1 MNAPLQPSDPSSE
14 GNSTFKRCGFYLH
27 GCWVM
32 EHPFS
37 VRSWQRQDF
46 AAMFRLL
53 HLLGFNAVMI
63 WPTPETAPMPLS
75 EEDAATLRGYRE
87 VFDDAKA
94 NGLECWLAYCPSVIS
109 KDEVRQL
116 PWKDRS
122 LYASTQVIRLSDEP
136 KAAEAYLAHRRSLLG
151 LLDNAD
157 AFVVI
162 DGDPGGYAGAPPE
175 EYLRILRS
183 DQSAVPGKRV
193 VPWIWN
199 GWGRDS
205 AGEGYWSTPVLP
217 TVRASLET
225 LKTGMSGAWELLS
238 GRSHREDWANGRVP
252 VAETE
257 RAGLMPRSTIFC
269 YEAIEFEPSEPAAA
283 IQFDLIR
290 QALKQEAQFSS
301 VAKGV
306 FGNAQQ
312 PVMVLPNLYFFARGA
327 ADHGYLEKSDSEVL
341 ADFARELGDE
351 AGVLIPVWSCLKL
364 SLQDLPEGHAQKVR
378 ALNLETELAK
388 NIPGGPQ
395 RYLEILAAQFESRR
409 GLLAATKEP
418 PATADQAA
426 ESLAAGAA
434 ALIRWWHVHHYVG
447 AGRKGDPFQWRF
459 LRGDQVQIL
468 REHVIRCAVFGP
480 SVITTAA
487 RILAQENL
495 LSLEEASQRLCEIMP
510 P

>member
-1 MNAPLQPSDPSSE
+1 
-14 GNSTFKRCGFYLH
+14 
-27 GCWVM
+27 M

-46 AAMFRLL
+46 AAMSRLL

-75 EEDAATLRGYRE
+75 EEDAATLRGYRD

-94 NGLECWLAYCPSVIS
+94 NGLECWLAYCPNVIS
-109 KDEVRQL
+109 KDEVRHL

-136 KAAEAYLAHRRSLLG
+136 KAAEAYLDHRRSVLG

-175 EYLRILRS
+175 EYLRILLS
-183 DQSAVPGKRV
+183 DQLAVPGKRV
-193 VPWIWN
+193 IPMIWN
-199 GWGRDS
+199 GWGRDT

-225 LKTGMSGAWELLS
+225 LKNGMSGEWELLP
-238 GRSHREDWANGRVP
+238 GRSHREGWANGRVP

-290 QALKQEAQFSS
+290 QALKQESQFSS

-327 ADHGYLEKSDSEVL
+327 ANSDYLEKADSEVL
-341 ADFARELGDE
+341 ADFARELGDAE
-351 AGVLIPVWSCLKL
+351 GVLIPAWSCLKL
-364 SLQDLPEGHAQKVR
+364 SLRDLPADHAQKVR
-378 ALNLETELAK
+378 GLHLDTELARS
-388 NIPGGPQ
+388 IPGGPR
-395 RYLEILAAQFESRR
+395 RYVEILAAQLESRR
-409 GLLAATKEP
+409 GLLAATAAP

-426 ESLAAGAA
+426 TSLAAGAG
-434 ALIRWWHVHHYVG
+434 ALLRWWHVHRYVG
-447 AGRKGDPFQWRF
+447 SGKKGDPFQWRF
-459 LRGDQVQIL
+459 LREDQVRPL
-468 REHVIRCAVFGP
+468 REHATRCAAFGP
-480 SVITTAA
+480 AVIIQAA
-487 RILAQENL
+487 GTLASENL
-495 LSLEEASQRLCEIMP
+495 LPLDEASQRLSELMSTAGSEFEKLH
-510 P
+510 